1 MLRIIQ
7 KETIIG
13 YPDYCWRWWLEII

>member
-7 KETIIG
+7 KETVIG
-13 YPDYCWRWWLEII
+13 YSDYCWRWWLEII